1 MNTTAKLVAAV
12 AASLALAGAAHADEQ
27 AAYPSGA
34 HAARAGAAAAPA
46 TAPATAPAVAAGLGE
61 TAAYPGATGT
71 TSALSRAQV
80 QAEVQSARR
89 ADALRVD
96 EAGYPA
102 FAGQVNGRSL

>member
-34 HAARAGAAAAPA
+34 HAARAGAAA
-46 TAPATAPAVAAGLGE
+46 APATAPAVAAGLGE